1 MKMVKFVASE
11 IPAARVD
18 DQTMKVMSRKKK
30 KKLTDDLQRSKEAVD
45 GRALKNKTAI
55 YHCHHCW
62 RVPIQKLSTCCGWKH
77 LTTKLQPIVYN
88 TIRRWWWWC
97 FGAVWMPLFEAAA
110 LCCGADRQPT
120 VTVCGVGWLCHI
132 LSPFI
137 VGIVSKDNAGE
148 NKYFGCPLFMFSC
161 LLQQKLHF

>member
-55 YHCHHCW
+55 YHCHHC
-62 RVPIQKLSTCCGWKH
+62 
-77 LTTKLQPIVYN
+77 
-88 TIRRWWWWC
+88 
-97 FGAVWMPLFEAAA
+97 
-110 LCCGADRQPT
+110 
-120 VTVCGVGWLCHI
+120 
-132 LSPFI
+132 
-137 VGIVSKDNAGE
+137 
-148 NKYFGCPLFMFSC
+148 
-161 LLQQKLHF
+161 